1 MFLFNESTKI
11 AINDYSLA
19 IKGLELLVEK
29 IIKDS
34 PKNLKETYI
43 FQKIKEHNDFKN
55 VKLEEINWLLKL
67 CSTNRTINELK
78 QSISTQTKKSKKE
91 LFNYIDY
98 IVNSKRIRIT
108 EKIVILLSHFEPL
121 LYLVF
126 NTVKQKGMKIKIIAS
141 NKLVEINE
149 PSTENIGL
157 LLSIAITKIV
167 FANTDTF
174 TYIDK
179 RLPFRNNILH
189 NGILDY
195 NLKHIKI
202 LYKILLSFVLTAI
215 NTTNKHDNN

>member
-1 MFLFNESTKI
+1 MRNCKYNYLYCITFYF
-11 AINDYSLA
+11 
-19 IKGLELLVEK
+19 
-29 IIKDS
+29 
-34 PKNLKETYI
+34 
-43 FQKIKEHNDFKN
+43 
-55 VKLEEINWLLKL
+55 
-67 CSTNRTINELK
+67 INELK

-108 EKIVILLSHFEPL
+108 EKIVIFLSHFEPL

-126 NTVKQKGMKIKIIAS
+126 YTVKPKGMKIKIIAS

-157 LLSIAITKIV
+157 LLLIAITKIV

-195 NLKHIKI
+195 NLKDIKI